1 MIYGIGTDIVE
12 VSRFKNMKSIDAFA
26 NKCLTSEEF
35 NNLEDSKKPIYLAK
49 QFSIKEAISKAFGTG
64 IRQEVLLSNISVAR
78 DDLGKPVFIPL
89 NNLKDKM
96 NDLGI
101 SASHVSL
108 ADEKNYVVAFA
119 ILER

>member
-1 MIYGIGTDIVE
+1 MIYGVGTDIVE
-12 VSRFKNMKSIDAFA
+12 VSRFRNMKSLDAFA
-26 NKCLTSEEF
+26 KKCLTSEELNYF
-35 NNLEDSKKPIYLAK
+35 NDLEDSKKPIYLAK

-78 DDLGKPVFIPL
+78 DDLGKPIFIPL

-108 ADEKNYVVAFA
+108 ADEK
-119 ILER
+119 IM